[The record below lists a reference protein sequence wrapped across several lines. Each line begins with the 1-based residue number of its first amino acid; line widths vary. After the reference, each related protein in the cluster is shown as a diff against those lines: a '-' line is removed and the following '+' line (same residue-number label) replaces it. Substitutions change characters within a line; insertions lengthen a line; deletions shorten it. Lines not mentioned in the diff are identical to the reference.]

1 MCSLRL
7 RPSKNK
13 IKARNSSELSRTDLK
28 IAPDSRPSTR
38 TVSDKH
44 RLSTVIALMNMIR
57 LREGW
62 AGKEKRSCCTH
73 PLCKVEGLLRHDEV
87 IVAQYLCP
95 SVDSEVQRDS
105 SV

>member
-13 IKARNSSELSRTDLK
+13 IKARYGSELSRTDLK
-28 IAPDSRPSTR
+28 VAPDSRPSTR
-38 TVSDKH
+38 TVNDEH

-62 AGKEKRSCCTH
+62 EGKEKRSCWTH

-87 IVAQYLCP
+87 VVAQYLCP
-95 SVDSEVQRDS
+95 SIDCEVQRES
-105 SV
+105 YV